1 MVTRSA
7 STELPGLEPAGR
19 RLLLAVARLPGG
31 AATVVL
37 ADLKRWSRSAA
48 GRTAALFAVI
58 AAAYVVGA
66 EMAWHHF
73 SSGLA
78 FGYPP
83 SGVDV
88 AALILVAWRRWP
100 VVIAAIVICETGVDL
115 QHHLTLT
122 AALAVALANAV
133 EPVTG
138 ASFVRWFCGGRRPDL
153 GTRVGLGWFVL
164 GAVVLGPLAGG
175 LVGATVSQ
183 AITGGWWPGL
193 VLQWWAGDG
202 IAVLVIGGT
211 VLLWAQRRA
220 LVSSRWPELVL
231 VVLLTVGLSVLEFRF
246 GDVAGLLF
254 LPLLAWAALRLR
266 DLGVVL
272 TGAAFAAVA
281 NYMTAAGYGQFAHL
295 GLPPPASVAVT
306 QAYIALVV
314 LLGWVLAQEVAG
326 RMSAV
331 QDRDSARLERAIAEA
346 RREAAELGAALAD
359 APTVSSV
366 GDQVSAAVR
375 ARLDAAQVVIGVL
388 AADGHRFESLAG
400 GDAAAVMS
408 AQWRIDSDAPGPR
421 AVRDRAPVYLS
432 NLKAPDARIGSMAAL
447 PLLTEVG
454 ALGYLGVWWA
464 GPHEATDAE
473 REYLRRMAETT
484 SRALERARL
493 RQAERREHARVE
505 TLADLT
511 RLLAAALTPE
521 AIGEVVADCL
531 CAAAGGADAVCLGV
545 ISQDGRRLEW
555 ITTAGQVR
563 EQFPGLPMN
572 VPAAETDAARTGRP
586 VIIRTPAEHEQ
597 RYPGP
602 ETTAMLA
609 HGSSWL
615 AWPLWAGTAPVGAI
629 GLTWRHLQQFEPG
642 QLAFVAAVA
651 DLVAQALVRARV
663 YADEHAIAAVLQR
676 AIMPAAAAVIPG
688 LEIGASYRQAG
699 TTQQIGG
706 DWYDAMALPC
716 QRAYLAVGDVVG
728 HGLTAAEDMTQLRN
742 AGRTLAIAG
751 YQPARILKELARV
764 TDWATSGKFATVA
777 AAIIEPDVSVVTYAT
792 AGHPPILIRRAKTG
806 TVEIPPPAEGPALCL
821 PGDPGFPQYTQGQ
834 TGFDVGDIMLMYTDG
849 LIERR
854 GEDLEEG
861 VARLAE
867 RLQAWQPGAPLGRL
881 CDELIAS
888 LGAEPQLD
896 DMCVLAVSRPEPDRA
911 LRLSGYSS
919 YSRRPVR
926 PVYPGVD
933 RGPFHLGPH
942 PAERPRADHALAAND
957 QLVMD
962 VVGDNE
968 RDLGT

>member
-7 STELPGLEPAGR
+7 SLGRLAWEPAGR

-31 AATVVL
+31 AAAVVD
-37 ADLKRWSRSAA
+37 DLKSWSRSAT
-48 GRTAALFAVI
+48 GRAAALFAVI

-66 EMAWHHF
+66 ELAWHHF

-88 AALILVAWRRWP
+88 AALLLVARRRWGI
-100 VVIAAIVICETGVDL
+100 VIAAIVVSETTVDL
-115 QHHLTLT
+115 QHHLTLA
-122 AALAVALANAV
+122 AALVAALANAV

-138 ASFVRWFCGGRRPDL
+138 ASLTRWFCGGRRPDL
-153 GTRVGLGWFVL
+153 GTRTGLAWFVL
-164 GAVVLGPLAGG
+164 GAAVLGPLVGG
-175 LVGATVSQ
+175 LVGATASW
-183 AITGGWWPGL
+183 ANTGGWWPGL

-202 IAVLVIGGT
+202 IAVLVVGGPI
-211 VLLWAQRRA
+211 LLWAQRRA
-220 LVSSRWPELVL
+220 LVSSRWLELVL
-231 VVLLTVGLSVLEFRF
+231 VVLLTAGLSVVAFRLS
-246 GDVAGLLF
+246 APSSLLF
-254 LPLLAWAALRLR
+254 LPILAWAALRLR

-281 NYMTAAGYGQFAHL
+281 NYMTAAGYGEFAHL
-295 GLPPPASVAVT
+295 GLSSAASVAVT

-331 QDRDSARLERAIAEA
+331 QDRDSARLGRAIAEA
-346 RREAAELGAALAD
+346 RREAAELGAVLAD
-359 APTVSSV
+359 AATVSSV

-388 AADGHRFESLAG
+388 AADGRRFEPVTG
-400 GDAAAVMS
+400 GDAAAAEAVTPEAVTS
-408 AQWRIDSDAPGPR
+408 AEWTIDSDAPAPR
-421 AVRDRAPVYLS
+421 AVRDRTPVYLES
-432 NLKAPDARIGSMAAL
+432 VAAL

-454 ALGYLGVWWA
+454 ALGYLGVRWA
-464 GPHEATDAE
+464 GPREASAAD
-473 REYLRRMAETT
+473 REYLRCMAETT

-521 AIGEVVADCL
+521 AIGEVVVDCL
-531 CAAAGGADAVCLGV
+531 CAAAGGADALGLGV
-545 ISQDGRRLEW
+545 ISQDGRRLAW
-555 ITTAGQVR
+555 ITTAGDAGEVR
-563 EQFPGLPMN
+563 GQFPDLPMD
-572 VPAAETDAARTGRP
+572 VPAAATDAARTGRP
-586 VIIRTPAEHEQ
+586 VIIRTPAEYER
-597 RYPGP
+597 RYPSP
-602 ETTAMLA
+602 DPLA
-609 HGSSWL
+609 SRPQGSSWL
-615 AWPLWAGTAPVGAI
+615 AWPLWAGTGPVGAI
-629 GLTWRHLQQFEPG
+629 GQMWRHPQQFEPG

-706 DWYDAMALPC
+706 DWYDAMALPG

-751 YQPARILKELARV
+751 YQPASILAELARV

-777 AAIIEPDVSVVTYAT
+777 AAIIEPDVSVLTYAT

-821 PGDPGFPQYTQGQ
+821 PGDLPQYTQGQ
-834 TGFDVGDIMLMYTDG
+834 TGFDVGDIVLMYTDG

-861 VARLAE
+861 IARVAE
-867 RLQAWQPGAPLGRL
+867 RLQAWPPGAPLGSL
-881 CDELIAS
+881 CDELIAC

-896 DMCVLAVSRPEPDRA
+896 DMCVLAVARPGPD
-911 LRLSGYSS
+911 RLSG
-919 YSRRPVR
+919 
-926 PVYPGVD
+926 
-933 RGPFHLGPH
+933 
-942 PAERPRADHALAAND
+942 AA
-957 QLVMD
+957 
-962 VVGDNE
+962 G
-968 RDLGT
+968 

>member
-1 MVTRSA
+1 MVTNSA
-7 STELPGLEPAGR
+7 SPKLLGLEPAGQR
-19 RLLLAVARLPGG
+19 LRLAAARLLRG
-31 AATVVL
+31 AMAFL
-37 ADLKRWSRSAA
+37 ERSSRSAT
-48 GRTAALFAVI
+48 GRSAALFAVI
-58 AAAYVVGA
+58 AGAYVVGA
-66 EMAWHHF
+66 ELAWHHF

-88 AALILVAWRRWP
+88 AALLLVARRRWP
-100 VVIAAIVICETGVDL
+100 VVIAAIVVCETGVDL
-115 QHHLTLT
+115 QHHLTLPV
-122 AALAVALANAV
+122 ALASALANAV

-153 GTRVGLGWFVL
+153 GTRIGLGRFVL
-164 GAVVLGPLAGG
+164 GAAVLGPLAGG
-175 LVGATVSQ
+175 LVGATVSW
-183 AITGGWWPGL
+183 ASKGGWWPGL

-220 LVSSRWPELVL
+220 LVSSRWLELVL
-231 VVLLTVGLSVLEFRF
+231 VIMLTAGLSVVAFRLSEPSS
-246 GDVAGLLF
+246 LLF
-254 LPLLAWAALRLR
+254 LPILAWAALRLR

-281 NYMTAAGYGQFAHL
+281 NYMTAAGYGEFAHL
-295 GLPPPASVAVT
+295 GLSTAASVAVT

-346 RREAAELGAALAD
+346 RREAAELGAVLAD
-359 APTVSSV
+359 AVTVNSV
-366 GDQVSAAVR
+366 GDEVSAAVR
-375 ARLDAAQVVIGVL
+375 ARLDAAQVVISVL
-388 AADGHRFESLAG
+388 ATDGHRFEPLTGSH
-400 GDAAAVMS
+400 AAAQVAVIS
-408 AQWRIDSDAPGPR
+408 AEWRIDSDAPGPR
-421 AVRDRAPVYLS
+421 AVRDRAPVYLCG
-432 NLKAPDARIGSMAAL
+432 LRAPDTGIGSTAAL

-454 ALGYLGVWWA
+454 ALGYLSVWWA
-464 GPHEATDAE
+464 GLHEATAAE
-473 REYLRRMAETT
+473 REYLQSMAETT

-493 RQAERREHARVE
+493 RQAELREHARVE
-505 TLADLT
+505 TLAHLT
-511 RLLAAALTPE
+511 RLLAPALTPE

-531 CAAAGGADAVCLGV
+531 CAAAGGADALCLGV

-555 ITTAGQVR
+555 ITRVGEAGEAR
-563 EQFPGLPMN
+563 EQFPDSPMD

-586 VIIRTPAEHEQ
+586 VIIRTPAEYEQ

-602 ETTAMLA
+602 DTPAVLT

-615 AWPLWAGTAPVGAI
+615 TWPLWAGTAPVGAI
-629 GLTWRHLQQFEPG
+629 GLAWRHPQQFEPG
-642 QLAFVAAVA
+642 QLAFVGAAA
-651 DLVAQALVRARV
+651 DLIAQALVRARA

-676 AIMPAAAAVIPG
+676 AIVPAAAAVIPG

-706 DWYDAMALPC
+706 DWYDAMALPG

-742 AGRTLAIAG
+742 AGRTLAIVG
-751 YQPARILKELARV
+751 CQPASILEELARV

-777 AAIIEPDVSVVTYAT
+777 AAIIEPDVSLVTYAT

-806 TVEIPPPAEGPALCL
+806 TVEIPAPAEGPALCL
-821 PGDPGFPQYTQGQ
+821 PGDQDCPHYTQGQ

-861 VARLAE
+861 IARVAE
-867 RLQAWQPGAPLGRL
+867 RLQAWPRGAPLGSL

-888 LGAEPQLD
+888 LGVEPQLD
-896 DMCVLAVSRPEPDRA
+896 DMCVLAVSRQGPD
-911 LRLSGYSS
+911 
-919 YSRRPVR
+919 
-926 PVYPGVD
+926 
-933 RGPFHLGPH
+933 
-942 PAERPRADHALAAND
+942 PAHGE
-957 QLVMD
+957 VF
-962 VVGDNE
+962 
-968 RDLGT
+968 